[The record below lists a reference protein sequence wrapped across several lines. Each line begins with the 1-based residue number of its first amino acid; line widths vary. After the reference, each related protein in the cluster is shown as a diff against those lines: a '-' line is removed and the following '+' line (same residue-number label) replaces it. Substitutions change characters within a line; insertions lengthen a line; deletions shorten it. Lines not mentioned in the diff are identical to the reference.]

1 MPDEDTYS
9 YLTHIDSYLITCKL
23 SCKLPKELSP
33 QSSSLST
40 QPTRDV
46 LGTSPEGPNVRD
58 LQGTFRGLL
67 GNQQKK

>member
-40 QPTRDV
+40 QPIRDV
-46 LGTSPEGPNVRD
+46 LGTSPEGHLKV
-58 LQGTFRGLL
+58 LTSGTSRGPS
-67 GNQQKK
+67 GDS